1 MLCEPVTIG
10 GSRDLYKILSH
21 VIFYAK
27 LCPVILYIPVYAK
40 GSDSSIMPMANKKEN
55 ILQRD
60 QNYIKQFVHLFV
72 QFYDSFCFSFYQFR
86 FRNY

>member
-10 GSRDLYKILSH
+10 GSSRDLYKILSH

-40 GSDSSIMPMANKKEN
+40 GSDSSIMPMAN
-55 ILQRD
+55 
-60 QNYIKQFVHLFV
+60 
-72 QFYDSFCFSFYQFR
+72 
-86 FRNY
+86 

>member
-40 GSDSSIMPMANKKEN
+40 GSDSSIMPMAN
-55 ILQRD
+55 
-60 QNYIKQFVHLFV
+60 
-72 QFYDSFCFSFYQFR
+72 
-86 FRNY
+86 